1 MNTGK
6 AVAGILAGIAVG
18 TAIGIMI
25 APHKG
30 WRTRKFMKRRARD
43 LADLV
48 NEKIEE
54 KIEDVAGIVSP
65 RSHKAEK
72 EVKTA

>member
-54 KIEDVAGIVSP
+54 KLEDVAGIVSP
-65 RSHKAEK
+65 RACKPEK
-72 EVKTA
+72 EVKAA